1 MSLFLADWDL
11 ARVALS
17 CHIALDSLCQEMHES
32 CCHSKESL
40 SFAVDGLENK
50 EKEGV

>member
-17 CHIALDSLCQEMHES
+17 CHIALDSLCQEMHEA
-32 CCHSKESL
+32 CCHSKASL
-40 SFAVDGLENK
+40 AFTVDGLENK